1 MPHTILPTVFVL
13 SCRFRTSG
21 GFLSDQHA
29 LRWATRI
36 VDAVR
41 FSSARGRAQALPDS
55 RGGGHMD
62 VLRLLVVALLLV
74 TVLVILSI

>member
-1 MPHTILPTVFVL
+1 MH
-13 SCRFRTSG
+13 RR
-21 GFLSDQHA
+21 QE
-29 LRWATRI
+29 TRV

-62 VLRLLVVALLLV
+62 LLRLLVVALLLV
-74 TVLVILSI
+74 TVLVILGV